1 MLGHMFH
8 HDREYEWNNDD
19 FGVPK
24 WEVQSG
30 MGFRSF
36 RMRQG
41 FGLKRVF
48 GIVLAVGG
56 LTILLS
62 TAPKWVW
69 YAVTGI
75 ALIAAGWILFH
86 HK

>member
-1 MLGHMFH
+1 
-8 HDREYEWNNDD
+8 
-19 FGVPK
+19 
-24 WEVQSG
+24 
-30 MGFRSF
+30 MGFRPY

-41 FGLKRVF
+41 FAVKRVL
-48 GIVLAVGG
+48 GIVLAVAG

-62 TAPKWVW
+62 TAPQWVW

-75 ALIAAGWILFH
+75 ALIAAGWLLFH